1 MSKAKR
7 ERVKRTKK
15 SRGSGKTLDIAVLID
30 KIFAEQVVVKEG
42 DLTRRITC
50 IRAIIHQLWQKSIGG
65 SRKAHKLYIRYLRFA
80 ATQVQNSNG
89 GLEVRFGPDLLTEE
103 EVHRKHGRM
112 L

>member
-30 KIFAEQVVVKEG
+30 KIFAERVVVKEG
-42 DLTRRITC
+42 GLTRRITC
-50 IRAIIHQLWQKSIGG
+50 IRAMIHQLWQKSIGG
-65 SRKAHKLYIRYLRFA
+65 SRKAHKLYIRYLRFV
-80 ATQVQNSNG
+80 ATQVPKG
-89 GLEVRFGPDLLTEE
+89 GFEIRFGPDLLTAE
-103 EVHRKHGRM
+103 EVHRKHGRK

>member
-30 KIFAEQVVVKEG
+30 KIFAEKVVVKEG
-42 DLTRRITC
+42 GLTRRITC
-50 IRAIIHQLWQKSIGG
+50 IRAIIHQLWQRSIGG

-80 ATQVQNSNG
+80 AAQVQNNG
-89 GLEVRFGPDLLTEE
+89 GLEIRFGPDLLTAE
-103 EVHRKHGRM
+103 EVRRKHGRSS
-112 L
+112 